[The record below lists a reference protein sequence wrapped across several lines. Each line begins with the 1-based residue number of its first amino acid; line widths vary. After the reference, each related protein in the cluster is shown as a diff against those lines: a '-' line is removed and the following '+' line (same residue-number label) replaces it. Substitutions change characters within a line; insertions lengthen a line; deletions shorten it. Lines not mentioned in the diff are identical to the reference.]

1 MSDHVPTASSERA
14 LADVAALARAFLAAT
29 AETGPD
35 TPRAELWRLLV
46 AHRAHL
52 AAVVADNS

>member
-1 MSDHVPTASSERA
+1 MTTAASERA
-14 LADVAALARAFLAAT
+14 RSDVAALARAFLAAT

-52 AAVVADNS
+52 AAVVADGN

>member
-1 MSDHVPTASSERA
+1 MTTAASERA

-46 AHRAHL
+46 ARRAHL
-52 AAVVADNS
+52 AAVVADHS